1 MDSLRSIPEHTGA
14 TVSVFPDYGTQR
26 LAVAIALAQH
36 PVVPPEKAPDLV
48 GVVSREFDVGLPA
61 EAVGAEIFAHIN
73 TFPLYLQ
80 RE

>member
-26 LAVAIALAQH
+26 LAVAAALAQH
-36 PVVPPEKAPDLV
+36 PIVPPEEAPDLV
-48 GVVSREFDVGLPA
+48 GVVSGEFDVRFPA
-61 EAVGAEIFAHIN
+61 EAVGAEILGHKN